1 VVGTGLA
8 KARELILEMIRE
20 MVAFSRRLVME
31 HDVNDMMCVL
41 VCDFYGTN
49 HIESYI
55 SYFQSQRGGVYE
67 KRR

>member
-8 KARELILEMIRE
+8 KTREVILEVIRE
-20 MVAFSRRLVME
+20 MVAFSRGLVVE
-31 HDVNDMMCVL
+31 HDVNDMMRVL

-55 SYFQSQRGGVYE
+55 
-67 KRR
+67 